1 MLIVKRATLGIL
13 LITLLTLTSGFLV
26 PHAAAQGNA
35 CLAAD
40 VPGCSYGLP
49 TFQYEMLL
57 GPMAANPVPN
67 VQPVEVDENE
77 LGINNTYRVVGG
89 TAPIYDGPDGNPAGA
104 IDPGFYPINVMSR
117 KGDWVQVYAKAW
129 MRASDVTNTASSTFS
144 GVLFNGPLAYPMAW
158 VLVPTRPSAIP
169 GDTADPATP
178 MLERYQRVNI
188 FATVNINDWNWYLV
202 GPGQW
207 IEQRRVARVVPQPRP
222 DGVKGHW
229 IAVDLYDQVLVAYDD
244 DRMIFA
250 TLVATGVPKPGFGT
264 NKGLFRIWSRLRQDN
279 MSGDMGGPDAYNL
292 PAVPYV
298 MYYDGSISLHGT
310 YWHDAFGYRHSH
322 GCVNLSI
329 TDAHWIYDWTGG
341 FYGDTWVYVYTSRD
355 YVKIMPPA
363 A

>member
-1 MLIVKRATLGIL
+1 
-13 LITLLTLTSGFLV
+13 
-26 PHAAAQGNA
+26 
-35 CLAAD
+35 
-40 VPGCSYGLP
+40 
-49 TFQYEMLL
+49 
-57 GPMAANPVPN
+57 
-67 VQPVEVDENE
+67 
-77 LGINNTYRVVGG
+77 
-89 TAPIYDGPDGNPAGA
+89 
-104 IDPGFYPINVMSR
+104 
-117 KGDWVQVYAKAW
+117 
-129 MRASDVTNTASSTFS
+129 MRPRDVTNPASSTFS
-144 GVLFNGPLAYPMAW
+144 GVLFNGPLSFQW
-158 VLVPTRPSAIP
+158 GWFLVRTGPSAIRA
-169 GDTADPATP
+169 DTADPATP

-207 IEQRRVARVVPQPRP
+207 IEQRRVARVVLQPRP

-279 MSGDMGGPDAYNL
+279 MSGDMLRPDASNL

-322 GCVNLSI
+322 ACVTLSI
-329 TDAHWIYDWTGG
+329 TDAHSIYDC
-341 FYGDTWVYVYTSRD
+341 
-355 YVKIMPPA
+355 
-363 A
+363 

>member
-169 GDTADPATP
+169 ADTADPATP

-188 FATVNINDWNWYLV
+188 FATVNINDWNWHLV

-222 DGVKGHW
+222 DGVKGPW
-229 IAVDLYDQVLVAYDD
+229 
-244 DRMIFA
+244 
-250 TLVATGVPKPGFGT
+250 
-264 NKGLFRIWSRLRQDN
+264 
-279 MSGDMGGPDAYNL
+279 
-292 PAVPYV
+292 
-298 MYYDGSISLHGT
+298 ISLALYH
-310 YWHDAFGYRHSH
+310 
-322 GCVNLSI
+322 
-329 TDAHWIYDWTGG
+329 
-341 FYGDTWVYVYTSRD
+341 
-355 YVKIMPPA
+355 
-363 A
+363 